1 MLTYFP
7 NFFSKVNLWNR
18 TKARAEQLRDEL
30 NKLFPGLSIE
40 VVDESSK
47 CVGEADVVVT
57 ATNSSA
63 PLFDINDL
71 RKASVHINGNE
82 REKDSR
88 ELLIITA

>member
-18 TKARAEQLRDEL
+18 TKARAVKLRVEL

-40 VVDESSK
+40 VLDESTK
-47 CVGEADVVVT
+47 CVAEADVIVT

-63 PLFDINDL
+63 PLFSINDL
-71 RKASVHINGNE
+71 KKASVHINGN
-82 REKDSR
+82 DQ
-88 ELLIITA
+88 